1 MLIEDPRLV
10 VKTVARTPWPQQ
22 VIYTA
27 LHTDYS
33 AKYIGLDPTPEESE
47 CGDIAIKR
55 LLKGKKHHYGP
66 LEHPSITF
74 STGFF
79 PHSVM
84 QQARTHR
91 VAVSFD
97 CMSFRY
103 TSESILKAASNFD
116 ATAIEDAF
124 YLRPPGAYTDRKGHK
139 YEYTVTDR
147 EVDLWVCHEAAIR
160 YSNKIKCGWAEE
172 HARGLLPF
180 DYRQHFVVSFTMRS
194 LWHFLCVRG
203 NADAQLEIRQLCDM
217 MLEEATPCA
226 PELFAWFK
234 DNLYTKKVMAP

>member
-1 MLIEDPRLV
+1 MLIEDPRFV
-10 VKTVARTPWPQQ
+10 VKTVTRTPYPQSA
-22 VIYTA
+22 VYTA
-27 LHTDYS
+27 LHQDFCADYV
-33 AKYIGLDPTPEESE
+33 GLDPNLSEME

-79 PHSVM
+79 PHSVL

-97 CMSFRY
+97 AQSMRY
-103 TSESILKAASNFD
+103 TSKNICD
-116 ATAIEDAF
+116 AVFRVNVEDAF
-124 YLRPPGAYTDRKGHK
+124 YLRPPGDYTDRQGHK
-139 YEYTVTDR
+139 YTYTAWER
-147 EVDLWVCHEAAIR
+147 EDDLERCQNAAII
-160 YSNKIKCGWAEE
+160 YSERINNGWAEE

-217 MLEEATPCA
+217 MLEEATPWA